1 MKGLRKKKQ
10 NYLRHSKDVYAHKRA
25 KDDKKKTSNNWYK
38 KQEKKLRARGSE
50 YPNTKIWRKKLQQKM
65 LAVSRI

>member
-1 MKGLRKKKQ
+1 MPTRERKTTK
-10 NYLRHSKDVYAHKRA
+10 
-25 KDDKKKTSNNWYK
+25 KKKTSNNWYK
-38 KQEKKLRARGSE
+38 KQEKKLRTRSSE

>member
-1 MKGLRKKKQ
+1 MKGLRKKTELPKT
-10 NYLRHSKDVYAHKRA
+10 LKRCVCPQESERRQ
-25 KDDKKKTSNNWYK
+25 KKTSNNWYK
-38 KQEKKLRARGSE
+38 KQEKKLRTRSSE